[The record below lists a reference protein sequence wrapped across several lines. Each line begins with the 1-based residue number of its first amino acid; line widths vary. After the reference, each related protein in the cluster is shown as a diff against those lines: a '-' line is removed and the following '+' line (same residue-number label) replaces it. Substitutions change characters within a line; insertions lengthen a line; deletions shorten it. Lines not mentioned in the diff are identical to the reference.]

1 MFVGKNGDPLV
12 FVFVVDAIVVDVVDD
27 VDGGGGTGGNDGE
40 ENGFTSHGSIGNV
53 EETGGDD
60 DEAAAA
66 VERDVLG
73 KLDIGKSGF
82 IFNELASAFSCRRHL
97 ARRF

>member
-12 FVFVVDAIVVDVVDD
+12 FVFVVRAFVVVVVADDA
-27 VDGGGGTGGNDGE
+27 GGNDGE
-40 ENGFTSHGSIGNV
+40 ENGFTNHGSIGNV
-53 EETGGDD
+53 EETGDD

-82 IFNELASAFSCRRHL
+82 IFNVLASAFSCRRHL

>member
-12 FVFVVDAIVVDVVDD
+12 FVFVVRAAVVVV
-27 VDGGGGTGGNDGE
+27 VAVGNDGD
-40 ENGFTSHGSIGNV
+40 ENGFTNHGSIGNV
-53 EETGGDD
+53 EETGDD
-60 DEAAAA
+60 DEAAA

-82 IFNELASAFSCRRHL
+82 IFNVLASAFSCRRHL